1 MTRQWVIC
9 RLREFH
15 RMKQLDTLADKPVYV
30 APRNEIE
37 QKLVTIW
44 EQTLGLDRVGI
55 HDDFFRI
62 GGHSLLATRVIARIT
77 DELGVVVPLS
87 QLFTTSTIAQLAD
100 LVAHSPATKAVAPIK
115 RLARPVAV
123 P

>member
-1 MTRQWVIC
+1 MA
-9 RLREFH
+9 E
-15 RMKQLDTLADKPVYV
+15 KPVYV

-100 LVAHSPATKAVAPIK
+100 LVAHSPAAKTITPIK
-115 RLARPVAV
+115 RLARPGTV
-123 P
+123 PQDISA

>member
-1 MTRQWVIC
+1 
-9 RLREFH
+9 
-15 RMKQLDTLADKPVYV
+15 LAEKPVYV

-44 EQTLGLDRVGI
+44 EQTLELDRVGI

-77 DELGVVVPLS
+77 DELGVAVPLS

-100 LVAHSPATKAVAPIK
+100 LVAYSRATKTITPIK
-115 RLARPVAV
+115 RLARPGAV
-123 P
+123 PQDISA

>member
-1 MTRQWVIC
+1 M
-9 RLREFH
+9 
-15 RMKQLDTLADKPVYV
+15 ADKPVYV
-30 APRNEIE
+30 TPRNEIE

-62 GGHSLLATRVIARIT
+62 GGHLLLATRVIARIT
-77 DELGVVVPLS
+77 DELGVAVPLS
-87 QLFTTSTIAQLAD
+87 QLFTTSTIAKLAD

-115 RLARPVAV
+115 RLARPIAV